1 MGQKTL
7 YVKGVF
13 LVIIRC
19 VAVEGM
25 LGEIIFVGQKR
36 ADAAKLQDALAA
48 IQHGKLF
55 HAHQF
60 LAQLLIVQ
68 RMGNLAAT
76 ALAGVIAVDGF
87 LAQRRRQLFQ
97 RTGFL
102 STQKDGTVHVA
113 DDRIR
118 AVLIQGFELALCL
131 QDKAAGDFSGT
142 DRRNQLFKSRYLA
155 DIRGLVDQA
164 ADMNRQAT
172 AVHIICLFA
181 KQIEKLGI
189 AHGNEKVKGIIR
201 VGHDDEQGGFPVAQ
215 RVQLQLVIGRQLPKL
230 LNVKGSKPCAA
241 GNKYAFR
248 GLARDKL
255 SRTF

>member
-48 IQHGKLF
+48 IQHGKLI
-55 HAHQF
+55 HAHQL
-60 LAQLLIVQ
+60 LAQFLIVQ

-76 ALAGVIAVDGF
+76 ALASVIAVDGF

-118 AVLIQGFELALCL
+118 AVFIQGFELALCL

-142 DRRNQLFKSRYLA
+142 DRRYQLFKPRYLP
-155 DIRGLVDQA
+155 DIRGLVNEA
-164 ADMNRQAT
+164 ADMNRQAS

-215 RVQLQLVIGRQLPKL
+215 RVQLQFVIGRQFPQL
-230 LNVKGSKPCAA
+230 LNVKGRKPCAA
-241 GNKYAFR
+241 GN
-248 GLARDKL
+248 
-255 SRTF
+255 